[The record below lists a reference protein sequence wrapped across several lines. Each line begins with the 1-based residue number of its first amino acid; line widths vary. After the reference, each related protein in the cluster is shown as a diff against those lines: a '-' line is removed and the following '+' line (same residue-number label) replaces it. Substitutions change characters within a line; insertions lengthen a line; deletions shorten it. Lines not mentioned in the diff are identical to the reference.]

1 MSLFTKVNYTNKEEW
16 DTNKDKAYQLI
27 RDGVEKYVFT
37 YAILPENEDWIQT
50 IKDFLDSAMLILTK
64 NTNSDWINDFSETT
78 CITIQSIY
86 SCLHKKDKVICA
98 TDDHIVLADILYD
111 SVIKIIEYKIDNG
124 LVNLSFN

>member
-37 YAILPENEDWIQT
+37 LAILPENEDWIQT

-64 NTNSDWINDFSETT
+64 NTNSDWINDFAETT

-86 SCLHKKDKVICA
+86 SCLHKKDKVTCA
-98 TDDHIVLADILYD
+98 TYDHIVLADIMYD
-111 SVIKIIEYKIDNG
+111 AVIKIIEYKIDNG